1 MHAEGANSRLRS
13 DESLDLADRK
23 ERIVRRLL
31 AALEARD
38 VTAIASLLSDDVAY
52 HFPGRGPVAGTYRGR
67 DAVLGLFGALA
78 ALFDRPLE
86 MRSHDVVAS
95 EAHVL
100 DLATYTGTRG
110 GQSFTWNTVRLY
122 HVDADRISEI
132 WLMIGDVYAFDEW
145 LAG

>member
-1 MHAEGANSRLRS
+1 VTGDRLRS

-23 ERIVRRLL
+23 ERIVRALL
-31 AALEARD
+31 DALEARD
-38 VTAIASLLSDDVAY
+38 VKTIGGLLTDDVVY

-132 WLMIGDVYAFDEW
+132 WLMIGDVYAFDAW
-145 LAG
+145 LSG